1 MTDKPCYNLSLSQD
15 VVYLQCKFS
24 LYQRVINILCSITID
39 EEIDFALM
47 DQAYKLLVERNDC
60 LRIRFFKKRGKLMQ
74 YFGASGKNIKKVPVL
89 SFETKE
95 QQDAFIDKV
104 RKKAIAYKRGVVIEP
119 YFIHTYDNRYMV
131 FFKICHL
138 VTDLYGINVL
148 YADLM
153 SVYHALQKGE
163 PLPPAPDSF
172 EEIIQKD
179 IEKNTKCN
187 LTEKHLAYFTDLLT
201 NNPEPFYAG
210 IHGPNNPIW
219 QKQLKKHQ
227 RGIPIFLVRNNTKTY
242 RHKIDK
248 DLVEKV
254 MTYCQNSQYS
264 PAKLLF
270 YASSVASA
278 KLNGNLQNIMPL
290 GLYNCRH
297 SMQEKR
303 CAGPKLQSAG
313 CYTKID
319 YDLSFEDNLKA
330 FSIAQNSLYR
340 HVKFRDFDFEIL
352 ARKIYRAPLL
362 LLYYSMTYSLIPIDI
377 PEGVEFNLYTNGHG
391 ALPAYVIQVLNT
403 KTKEIDMAYDVQTRI
418 ISEEDVSNFHTYYL
432 NVLKQVLDDPGI
444 KVADIQLSL

>member
-15 VVYLQCKFS
+15 VAYLQCKYS
-24 LYQRVINILCSITID
+24 LYQRVINILSSITVD
-39 EEIDFALM
+39 EEVDFELM
-47 DQAYKLLVERNDC
+47 DQAFKLLVERNDC
-60 LRIRFFKKRGKLMQ
+60 LRIRFFKKKRKLMQ
-74 YFGASGKNIKKVPVL
+74 YFGDSGNNIKKVPVL

-104 RKKAIAYKRGVVIEP
+104 RKKAIAYKHGVVIEP
-119 YFIHTYDNRYMV
+119 YFVHTYDNRYMV

-148 YADLM
+148 YMDLIN
-153 SVYHALQKGE
+153 VYHALKKGE
-163 PLPPAPDSF
+163 TLPPAPESF
-172 EEIIQKD
+172 EEIIKKD
-179 IEKNTKCN
+179 IEKNSKSN
-187 LTEKHLAYFTDLLT
+187 LAEKHLEYFTDLLT

-219 QKQLKKHQ
+219 QKQLKKHH
-227 RGIPIFLVRNNTKTY
+227 RSMPIFLVRNNTKTY

-254 MTYCQNSQYS
+254 LTYCQNSQCS

-278 KLNGNLQNIMPL
+278 KLNGNLRNIMPI

-297 SMQEKR
+297 SAQEKR
-303 CAGPKLQSAG
+303 CAGPKVQSAA

-319 YDLSFEDNLKA
+319 YALSFEDNLKA

-352 ARKIYRAPLL
+352 TRNIYRSSCLRI
-362 LLYYSMTYSLIPIDI
+362 YYAMSYSLIPIDM
-377 PEGVEFNLYTNGHG
+377 PEGVDFNLYTNGNG
-391 ALPAYVIQVLNT
+391 ALPAYVIQILNA
-403 KTKEIDMAYDVQTRI
+403 KTKEIDMAYDVQTRTT
-418 ISEEDVSNFHTYYL
+418 SEDDVSNFHTYYL

-444 KVADIQLSL
+444 KVADIQFLL